1 MMDIIEVP
9 LKNEGFH
16 AKKGNIPH
24 FRSKHTTSTNHE
36 ELKLNE
42 VLVLVTVSK

>member
-1 MMDIIEVP
+1 MEVP

-24 FRSKHTTSTNHE
+24 FKSRHTTSISHE
-36 ELKLNE
+36 ELRLNE